1 MVARTGRYGAHREA
15 YRARWVAGTLR
26 GMDDETYE
34 PMDGITPPKIKTYSG
49 VAELLGK
56 LEGKAAMWERVGRE
70 AKERAEEFEGAAQ
83 RVRDG
88 ASSVTVGRTTY
99 VLGE

>member
-1 MVARTGRYGAHREA
+1 
-15 YRARWVAGTLR
+15 
-26 GMDDETYE
+26 MDDETYE
-34 PMDGITPPKIKTYSG
+34 PLDGITPPKIKTYSS
-49 VAELLGK
+49 VEDLLGK
-56 LEGKAAMWERVGRE
+56 LESRAAMWERVARE
-70 AKERAEEFEGAAQ
+70 NQERAGEFESAAQ

>member
-1 MVARTGRYGAHREA
+1 
-15 YRARWVAGTLR
+15 
-26 GMDDETYE
+26 MDDETFE
-34 PMDGITPPKIKTYSG
+34 PLDGAKIRTYSS

-56 LEGKAAMWERVGRE
+56 LESKAVMWERVARE
-70 AKERAEEFEGAAQ
+70 SKERAGEFETAAQ
-83 RVRDG
+83 QVRDG